1 MQPAPLYS
9 DVADAP
15 EGGTAYWLNTLDDVR
30 IRIGVWDKGEKGT
43 VLLFPGRTEYVEK
56 YGRTARDFAA
66 RGYAMLSIDW
76 RGQGLADRSLE
87 DQATGHVVE
96 FKDYQYDVDAV
107 VKAARTL
114 GLPEPYYL
122 VGHSMGGCI
131 GLRSLIEGLDVKAT
145 MFSAPMWGILMGPPV
160 RPAAWALSWAGA
172 QLGFGHKYAPGTTP
186 ETYVSAADYE
196 NNLLT
201 TDADMYKYMQDQV
214 AKHPELALG
223 GPSLQWLYEALTE
236 TRTLRLMSA
245 PDTPVLTFLGSN
257 ERIVE
262 SRAVHQRMAN
272 WPSGRLVIV
281 DGAEHEVLMEG
292 PETRQSV
299 TDQTSAFFAEHS

>member
-15 EGGTAYWLNTLDDVR
+15 EGGAAYWLKTLDEVR
-30 IRIGVWDKGEKGT
+30 IRIGVWGNGNKGT

-66 RGYAMLSIDW
+66 RGYTTVSIDW
-76 RGQGLADRSLE
+76 RGQGLADRSL
-87 DQATGHVVE
+87 DDPATGHVGE

-107 VKAARTL
+107 VKAARAL

-122 VGHSMGGCI
+122 VAHSMGGCI

-172 QLGFGHKYAPGTTP
+172 QLGFGHKYAPGTTQ
-186 ETYVSAADYE
+186 ETYVSAAEYE

-214 AKHPELALG
+214 TKYPELALG

-236 TRTLRLMSA
+236 TRSLRLMST
-245 PDTPVLTFLGSN
+245 PDAPVLTFLGSN

-262 SRAVHQRMAN
+262 SRAVHQRMVS
-272 WPSGRLVIV
+272 WQSGQLVIV
-281 DGAEHEVLMEG
+281 DDAEHEVMMEG
-292 PETRQSV
+292 PETRRSV
-299 TDQTSAFFAEHS
+299 TDRTTAFFTEHT